1 MPNMDSKITD
11 RELCLKL
18 AFDGLVQKDDN
29 YTYSSIVDTSSCL
42 LFSLSSRSC
51 VSWPGVAVLTA
62 MIGF

>member
-1 MPNMDSKITD
+1 MPNMDRKTAD

-18 AFDGLVQKDDN
+18 AFDGLVHEM
-29 YTYSSIVDTSSCL
+29 TTTLPVSIVDTSSCL

>member
-18 AFDGLVQKDDN
+18 GFDGLVHKM
-29 YTYSSIVDTSSCL
+29 TTTLPVSIVDTSSCL

-51 VSWPGVAVLTA
+51 APGVAVLTA

>member
-11 RELCLKL
+11 RELCSKL
-18 AFDGLVQKDDN
+18 AFDGLVHKM
-29 YTYSSIVDTSSCL
+29 TTTLPVSIVDTSCL